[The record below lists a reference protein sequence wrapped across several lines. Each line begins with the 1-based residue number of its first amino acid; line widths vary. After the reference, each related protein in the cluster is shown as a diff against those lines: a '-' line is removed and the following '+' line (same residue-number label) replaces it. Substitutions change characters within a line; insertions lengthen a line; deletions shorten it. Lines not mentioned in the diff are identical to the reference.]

1 MLKKKQGILLD
12 VMESV
17 VVERGKTADTPQ
29 WIAGGHQTYL
39 RFQRFGK
46 HPRDHSLCPYVVE
59 REKKQRKQLFNPV
72 RVSVYLAAVLHHR
85 IESGSLSAS
94 LKKELIRG
102 HLFWDNLKWRRG
114 PPQAEISILDDENE
128 ASVFEDKSCTTIAC
142 VFPFELGNT
151 QRRASLQK
159 AYRKKEGREAGDSQ
173 RRKKKVNVFS
183 TWLIKTHAIVSAF
196 WYSIQIK
203 RHGETLKLR
212 IERKRIVLVLLCLA
226 DGCERRSFSMRTVAS
241 WSTLDRRSF
250 MRCFHGLIK
259 TWTIHENLVLRT
271 WMWVTMTSATL
282 LWWSGKDI

>member
-1 MLKKKQGILLD
+1 
-12 VMESV
+12 MESV
-17 VVERGKTADTPQ
+17 VVKRGKTADTPQ

-128 ASVFEDKSCTTIAC
+128 ASVFQDKSCTTIAC
-142 VFPFELGNT
+142 ISPFELGNT
-151 QRRASLQK
+151 QSKASLQ
-159 AYRKKEGREAGDSQ
+159 
-173 RRKKKVNVFS
+173 RRIGKKKAERQATAKDEKKSECIFYVTYQNSRNCICILIFDSNKAARRDIKIKNWTKENCFGSFVPRWWLWKKKFFYENGRVVEHLRSTVFY
-183 TWLIKTHAIVSAF
+183 A
-196 WYSIQIK
+196 
-203 RHGETLKLR
+203 
-212 IERKRIVLVLLCLA
+212 LL
-226 DGCERRSFSMRTVAS
+226 S
-241 WSTLDRRSF
+241 WSD
-250 MRCFHGLIK
+250 
-259 TWTIHENLVLRT
+259 
-271 WMWVTMTSATL
+271 
-282 LWWSGKDI
+282 